1 MIKAIIID
9 DERHCI
15 DELSDLIGRVAPA
28 ITVVGSFQTVDEGI
42 RGIRELRP
50 GLVFLDVAI
59 GDQTG
64 FDLLKRVG
72 TIDFDIVFTTAYDQ
86 YAVQAFKFSAIDYL
100 LKPIMTE
107 DLVRAVSKLEQKT
120 TGQELARR
128 LEALLHNVGSGDKR
142 IGVPVA
148 SGLVFL
154 QVNDIIRCESSDNYT
169 LLFTVDKQKLVV
181 SRTLKEFETLLV
193 PYRFFRVHHSH
204 LINLRYIKSY
214 NKGKGGTV
222 TLIDNSA
229 IEVSTRRKEEFL
241 KELSLL

>member
-9 DERHCI
+9 DERHCSV
-15 DELSDLIGRVAPA
+15 ELSDLIRRV
-28 ITVVGSFQTVDEGI
+28 TESVVVTGTFQTVEEGI
-42 RGIRELRP
+42 KGIRELGP
-50 GLVFLDVAI
+50 DLVFLDVAI
-59 GDQTG
+59 GNQTG
-64 FDLLKRVG
+64 FDLLRQMG

-86 YAVQAFKFSAIDYL
+86 YALQAFKFSAIDYL
-100 LKPIMTE
+100 LKPIAME
-107 DLVRAVSKLEQKT
+107 DLAKALRKLEQKT
-120 TGQELARR
+120 AGQELARR
-128 LEALLHNVGSGDKR
+128 LEALLHNMTNGDKR

-148 SGLVFL
+148 SGIVFL

-169 LLFTVDKQKLVV
+169 LLFTADKQKLVV
-181 SRTLKEFETLLV
+181 SRTLKEFETLLA

-222 TLIDNSA
+222 TLLDNSA

-241 KELSLL
+241 RELSLL